1 MTFMQ
6 TITTIFEILMA
17 LGLFWCIF
25 HEDRLIAFERKIF
38 ANIRRREFKVV
49 RTNYGYTKTAKQ

>member
-1 MTFMQ
+1 MTFTQ

-25 HEDRLIAFERKIF
+25 HEDRLIAFERKLF
-38 ANIRRREFKVV
+38 ANIRRRKFTVE
-49 RTNYGYTKTAKQ
+49 RTHCG

>member
-25 HEDRLIAFERKIF
+25 HEDRLIAFERKLF
-38 ANIRRREFKVV
+38 ANIRRRRLKVI
-49 RTNYGYTKTAKQ
+49 RSDYGYTKTAKQ

>member
-6 TITTIFEILMA
+6 AITTIFEILMV

-25 HEDRLIAFERKIF
+25 HEDRLITFERRLF
-38 ANIRRREFKVV
+38 ANIRRRKFKVV
-49 RTNYGYTKTAKQ
+49 RTDYGYTKTVKQ

>member
-6 TITTIFEILMA
+6 TIATIFEVLMA
-17 LGLFWCIF
+17 LSLFWCIF
-25 HEDRLIAFERKIF
+25 HEDRLIAFERKLF
-38 ANIRRREFKVV
+38 ANIRRRRFKVV

>member
-6 TITTIFEILMA
+6 TIATIFEILMA

-38 ANIRRREFKVV
+38 ANIRRRKFKVV
-49 RTNYGYTKTAKQ
+49 RTNYGYTKTAKR

>member
-1 MTFMQ
+1 MTFTQ
-6 TITTIFEILMA
+6 TIATIFEILMA

-25 HEDRLIAFERKIF
+25 HEDRLIAFERKLF
-38 ANIRRREFKVV
+38 ANIRRRRFKVV

>member
-25 HEDRLIAFERKIF
+25 HEDRLIAFERKFF
-38 ANIRRREFKVV
+38 ANIRRRKFKVV